1 MLFSVKKHVMGVY
14 SLLFLRMIH
23 PDLGADGFG
32 RVKVQFWLEIV
43 SGLLELGAKRV
54 DWLLT

>member
-1 MLFSVKKHVMGVY
+1 MKKHVMGVY